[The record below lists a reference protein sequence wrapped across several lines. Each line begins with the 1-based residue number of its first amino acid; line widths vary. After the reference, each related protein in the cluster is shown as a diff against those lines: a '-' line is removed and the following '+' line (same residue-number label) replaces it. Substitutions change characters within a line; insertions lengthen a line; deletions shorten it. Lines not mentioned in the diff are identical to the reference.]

1 MKKVSFADE
10 KVELEEA
17 CAFLREFT
25 LGRHG
30 FTQRDGVAGIERVNA
45 QCDRMQKLFATGP
58 NARETA
64 NIVASARPRVMAA
77 EARLALLRKTRSS
90 TPA

>member
-1 MKKVSFADE
+1 MKKISFADE
-10 KVELEEA
+10 KLELEEA
-17 CAFLREFT
+17 CTFLRAFT

-30 FTQRDGVAGIERVNA
+30 YTQRDGVAGIERVNA
-45 QCDRMQKLFATGP
+45 QCDRLQKLFATGP

-77 EARLALLRKTRSS
+77 EARLALLRKSKATS
-90 TPA
+90 PA